1 MRRRDWGGI
10 VGLVL
15 LLLVMAVATLGPLL
29 APYGA
34 QDLVGEPLQSP
45 SQKFL
50 LGTDVLGRDLLTH
63 LLLGTRT
70 SMIVAI
76 AAASLTMMIAVFVGV
91 LGGWFGGVVDAF
103 VRRAIDITLIV
114 PRLPMLIIFGIY
126 AGRSLLSVVVVITS
140 VSWAG
145 PARVLRARTLGLRN
159 RADLRAAKG
168 FGAHGGYLFAH
179 HVLPE
184 VAPIMLA
191 SFVNITSR
199 AVVLEAGLAFLGI
212 GDITRMSWGATM
224 RDAVSFESLF
234 EMTVW
239 KWWLVPPVVAVSTLM
254 IALTLVGSI
263 LDARANPRVMVRTS

>member
-1 MRRRDWGGI
+1 MRRRDWGTIAGS
-10 VGLVL
+10 VL
-15 LLLVMAVATLGPLL
+15 LLLVIAAATLGPPL

-45 SQKFL
+45 SRDFL
-50 LGTDVLGRDLLTH
+50 LGTDALGRDLLTH

-70 SMIVAI
+70 SMIVAF
-76 AAASLTMMIAVFVGV
+76 AAASLTMMVAVSVGV

-114 PRLPMLIIFGIY
+114 PRLPMLIIFGVY
-126 AGRSLLSVVVVITS
+126 AGRSLLSVVVVITA

-168 FGAHGGYLFAH
+168 FGAGGGYLFGH

-184 VAPIMLA
+184 IAPILLA

-224 RDAVSFESLF
+224 RDAVSFEGLF

-263 LDARANPRVMVRTS
+263 LDARANPRVMVRTP